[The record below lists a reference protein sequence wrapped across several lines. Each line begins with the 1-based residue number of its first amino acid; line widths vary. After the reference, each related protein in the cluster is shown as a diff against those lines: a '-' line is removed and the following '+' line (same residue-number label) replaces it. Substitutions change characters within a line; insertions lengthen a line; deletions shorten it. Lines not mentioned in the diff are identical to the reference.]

1 MLGRMT
7 DLHRWAEVLG
17 PPTSKAQVQAR
28 QRQQASQARFDH
40 ALEVV
45 DQATAAVSAG
55 DLVRLDRL
63 VSSLDA
69 LAFDDFEQHHPGHA
83 AVDFALYDVIG
94 DLCELVEDDEEASF
108 GQTWIDQ
115 LVAHADRELPAGAAG
130 WVRLAVGFAADE
142 YRLSNQELEAID
154 RLRGELRPDRD
165 TTLVGYLAGRD
176 QRPPVQH
183 LRDGIH
189 ALAWLRDHP

>member
-17 PPTSKAQVQAR
+17 PPTSKAQAQAR
-28 QRQQASQARFDH
+28 RRQQASQARFDH

-45 DQATAAVSAG
+45 DQAAAAVSVG
-55 DLVRLDRL
+55 DRARLDRL
-63 VSSLDA
+63 VSALDG
-69 LAFDDFEQHHPGHA
+69 LAFDDFEQQHPGHA
-83 AVDFALYDVIG
+83 ALDFAVYDVIC
-94 DLCELVEDDEEASF
+94 DLVADDDDAGF

-115 LVAHADRELPAGAAG
+115 LVAHADRELPGPAAR
-130 WVRLAVGFAADE
+130 WVHLAIGFAADE
-142 YRLSNQELEAID
+142 YQLSNQELEAID

-165 TTLVGYLAGRD
+165 TNLVAYLAGHD
-176 QRPPVQH
+176 QRPPAEQ

-189 ALAWLRDHP
+189 ALAWLRDHT

>member
-1 MLGRMT
+1 MLRRMT

-17 PPTSKAQVQAR
+17 PPTSKTQAQAR
-28 QRQQASQARFDH
+28 RRQQASQARFDH

-45 DQATAAVSAG
+45 DQAARTVSIG
-55 DLVRLDRL
+55 DQDRLDRL

-83 AVDFALYDVIG
+83 AVDFAIYDVIG
-94 DLCELVEDDEEASF
+94 DICEVVEDDEAGF

-115 LVAHADRELPAGAAG
+115 LVAHADRELPGPAAR
-130 WVRLAVGFAADE
+130 WIRLAVGFAADE
-142 YRLSNQELEAID
+142 YQLSNQELEAVD

-165 TTLVGYLAGRD
+165 TNLVSYLASRD
-176 QRPPVQH
+176 QRPQAEH

-189 ALAWLRDHP
+189 ALAWLRGRT